1 MYDKELQ
8 TEIYSYENIQLNLH
22 VSSRQSSRCESR
34 GRRGREERT
43 LDVVDENK
51 INNNNNIKG
60 YNILSRI

>member
-22 VSSRQSSRCESR
+22 VSSRQSSRCKSR
-34 GRRGREERT
+34 GRREERT